1 MRDEAL
7 LRKLSSMAI
16 HLTGAPGAGYV
27 LDRMLHVIFWSC
39 IVMMTILHSDGL
51 TPLQKAVSSD
61 FSSFY
66 QVGQMARDGHYADA
80 YDLQAFSQ
88 MQMKASGKTS
98 FFPWSY
104 PPPVGLL
111 FALLPM
117 LPLGAA
123 YVFYTASTYLVFMHA
138 LRALSVS
145 ADAYLLS
152 RIVAAPAIIYNIICG
167 QNGFLIGALI
177 GFYCLF
183 SLAGRQGGAFLGAA
197 AVVKPHLVVGLAAFS
212 LIKRRYVCLA
222 MALAVVIVSSLAAT
236 LFFGLAVWPAFL
248 QAGATARELL
258 MQGRFKSES
267 MVTVFASLSLLG
279 AGGAL
284 ALLGQALCAIA
295 ALGMMTYGAVKG
307 WEARQAFGLAVIM
320 TLCVSPYAFVYDFP
334 VLGVAAALLV
344 EPIRAA
350 CGIVKQ
356 LALLAMTWLAIG
368 GLLINTLFLH
378 AADSGWLNFSGLLFL
393 LVAVLV
399 FDTLRKASEA

>member
-1 MRDEAL
+1 
-7 LRKLSSMAI
+7 MA
-16 HLTGAPGAGYV
+16 TYRAGAPGVRYV
-27 LDRMLHVIFWSC
+27 LDRMLHVVFWSC
-39 IVMMTILHSDGL
+39 IVMMTILLSDGL

-66 QVGQMARDGHYADA
+66 QVGQMALDGHYPDA

-88 MQMKASGKTS
+88 MQMKTSGKTS

-123 YVFYTASTYLVFMHA
+123 YALFTASTYLVFMHV

-152 RIVAAPAIIYNIICG
+152 RVVAAPAIIYNIICG

-177 GFYCLF
+177 GFYGLF
-183 SLAGRQGGAFLGAA
+183 SLSGRRGGAFLGVS
-197 AVVKPHLVVGLAAFS
+197 AVVKPHLVFGLGAFA
-212 LIKRRYVCLA
+212 LINRRYGCLA
-222 MALAVVIVSSLAAT
+222 IALAVVILSSLAAT
-236 LFFGLAVWPAFL
+236 LFFGVAVWPAFL
-248 QAGATARELL
+248 KAGATARELL

-279 AGGAL
+279 ADATL
-284 ALLGQALCAIA
+284 AALGQALCAVA
-295 ALGMMTYGAVKG
+295 ALGMMAYAVVKG

-320 TLCVSPYAFVYDFP
+320 TLCVSPYVFVYDFP
-334 VLGVAAALLV
+334 ALGVAVALLA
-344 EPIRAA
+344 EPIHAA
-350 CGIVKQ
+350 CGIMKKLAI
-356 LALLAMTWLAIG
+356 LALTWLAIG
-368 GLLINTLFLH
+368 GLLINTLFFH
-378 AADSGWLNFSGLLFL
+378 AAERGWLNFSGFLFL
-393 LVAVLV
+393 LAATLV
-399 FDTLRKASEA
+399 FDTLRKAGEA